1 VSAEE
6 NPDMAQGEIGIRA
19 EQVLLQTILEK
30 ARGAP
35 AARNNI
41 LSETGMLYPF
51 ARLGG
56 VLQEYGN
63 QVLIPY
69 NCKQCHS
76 LNKVSFSPNLLKV
89 LLLTQVLGLLLP
101 SSRDP

>member
-1 VSAEE
+1 
-6 NPDMAQGEIGIRA
+6 MAQGKIGIRA

-35 AARNNI
+35 AARNII

-51 ARLGG
+51 ARSGG
-56 VLQEYGN
+56 VLQECEN

-69 NCKQCHS
+69 NYKQCLP
-76 LNKVSFSPNLLKV
+76 LNTVNFSSNLLKV
-89 LLLTQVLGLLLP
+89 LPLTQVLGLFLP

>member
-1 VSAEE
+1 
-6 NPDMAQGEIGIRA
+6 MAQGEIEIRA

-35 AARNNI
+35 AARNII

-56 VLQEYGN
+56 VLQECEN
-63 QVLIPY
+63 QVLIPDNY
-69 NCKQCHS
+69 KQCLS
-76 LNKVSFSPNLLKV
+76 RNTVSFSSNLLKV
-89 LLLTQVLGLLLP
+89 LHLTQVFGLFLP

>member
-1 VSAEE
+1 
-6 NPDMAQGEIGIRA
+6 MAQGEIGFRA

-35 AARNNI
+35 AARNII

-56 VLQEYGN
+56 VLQECEN

-69 NCKQCHS
+69 NYKQCLS
-76 LNKVSFSPNLLKV
+76 LNTVSFSPNPLKI
-89 LLLTQVLGLLLP
+89 LHLTQDLGLLLP